1 MAIKVMRYEVYYG
14 ELIDYRINKWL
25 SSSITDE
32 IDGKKEKTNMFNG
45 NYSKVMSPCL
55 GCANRCVGCHSQCA
69 KYRKFEENKAKE
81 EYERVKSH
89 EGLDGVVVR
98 LSAVIG

>member
-1 MAIKVMRYEVYYG
+1 MG
-14 ELIDYRINKWL
+14 
-25 SSSITDE
+25 
-32 IDGKKEKTNMFNG
+32 EKTIMFNG

-69 KYRKFEENKAKE
+69 KYRSFEMKKAE
-81 EYERVKSH
+81 ETTARVKSH

-98 LSAVIG
+98 LHAIVG